1 MFNQG
6 EIVHHVR
13 DALGSILVVDYRRHR
28 VLTFNTIF
36 EQSKI
41 DRRSPWLP
49 VHEYNRAMLLPVA
62 FGQPR
67 HATVLG
73 LGGGVMASALHHLL
87 PACQVHAVELR
98 QAVLDV
104 AREFFSLPDSD
115 RLRVTISDARNALE
129 QMPDSSTDLILADLY
144 SAERMSPAQAQRQ
157 FITQCSRALSAEGW
171 LALNYHRTPDQ
182 ASPFFRQL
190 KIHFADV
197 LIFRSKSNNT
207 VIYASKRHFEAL
219 NSRDPLL
226 AELEARLPI
235 DWRKL
240 MGKVTRLS

>member
-1 MFNQG
+1 
-6 EIVHHVR
+6 
-13 DALGSILVVDYRRHR
+13 RHR

-115 RLRVTISDARNALE
+115 RLRVTISDARNAL
-129 QMPDSSTDLILADLY
+129 
-144 SAERMSPAQAQRQ
+144 
-157 FITQCSRALSAEGW
+157 
-171 LALNYHRTPDQ
+171 
-182 ASPFFRQL
+182 
-190 KIHFADV
+190 
-197 LIFRSKSNNT
+197 
-207 VIYASKRHFEAL
+207 
-219 NSRDPLL
+219 
-226 AELEARLPI
+226 
-235 DWRKL
+235 
-240 MGKVTRLS
+240 